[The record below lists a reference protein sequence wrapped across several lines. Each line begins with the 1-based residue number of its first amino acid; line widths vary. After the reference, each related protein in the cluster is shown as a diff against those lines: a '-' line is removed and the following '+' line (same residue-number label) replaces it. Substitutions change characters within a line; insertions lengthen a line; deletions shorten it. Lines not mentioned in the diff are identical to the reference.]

1 MFKKDLLASFYNSSK
16 YENILED
23 PNSKLWNVLDY
34 FILFLILL
42 FPFILIFES
51 IGNNSITYFKE
62 IFIIDAFISIV
73 FAFEYLYR
81 FFSSSDK
88 KSFLYHPIRII
99 DLLSF
104 LPFFLWFISSGSY
117 LKILRI
123 IRILRVFRVLKKIPL
138 TSAFFK
144 ALNDYKDEYFAVF
157 TIYSVVLF
165 IGSFF
170 VYYAEKNVLC
180 TDFTSVWQA
189 LRWGIVTTATVWY
202 GDIFPITVLWKIFW
216 SILVFLWPILWWLI
230 SAVTIMVFME
240 TYNIEQEQ
248 KVNRRSKSCPRCNS
262 KNPKIANYCL
272 SCWKKLLIDIEKKD

>member
-23 PNSKLWNVLDY
+23 PNSKLWKTLDY

-42 FPFILIFES
+42 FPFVLIFES
-51 IGNNSITYFKE
+51 IWTNSIDYLKE
-62 IFIIDAFISIV
+62 IFILDAFISTI

-81 FFSSSDK
+81 FFSSNDK
-88 KSFLYHPIRII
+88 KSFLYHPMRII

-104 LPFFLWFISSGSY
+104 LPFFLWFFANWSY

-123 IRILRVFRVLKKIPL
+123 IRILRIFRLFKKIPL

-157 TIYSVVLF
+157 TLYFIVLF

-170 VYYAEKNVLC
+170 VYYAEKTVLWS
-180 TDFTSVWQA
+180 DFTSIWQA

-202 GDIFPITVLWKIFW
+202 WDIYPITTLWKIFW
-216 SILVFLWPILWWLI
+216 SILVFLWPILGWLI

-248 KVNRRSKSCPRCNS
+248 KTNRRTKNCTRCNY
-262 KNPKIANYCL
+262 KNPRTANYCM